1 MTEQFQFTDKLKR
14 NLFIM
19 MGIGLVGLVLAFLVY
34 GENNHSR
41 FWSNVLVNA
50 YYFTGIS
57 LFGMFFVC
65 ANQLGYSGWITLIKR
80 IMLSLS
86 GFLLIGGPLLLLICA
101 LTWVGGHNLYDHW
114 THMLHA
120 KHMPENFTTKAIF
133 LNLPFWSGRIVLYVV
148 LWILFSKLLT
158 KFFGREDLADPKVYK
173 KSKLLAAAY
182 IVVFA
187 VTESFVSWDMIMSI
201 DPHWYSTL
209 FGWYNF
215 ASYGCAGFA
224 FTILLIIY
232 LKSKGHLNQVNENH
246 IQDLGKFLFG
256 FSIFWTYL
264 WFSQFML
271 QWYANIPEDTIYW
284 TKRFGAGFKF
294 TIFLA
299 LAINFLLPLLVLMT
313 RGAKRNFKVLC
324 FAAVVI
330 IFGHYVDFYNMVM
343 LEPNTPVSAHHEAG
357 AEHHASNKSIEQI
370 LYAENKAVVA
380 EHKEEAVVADSK
392 ATEETAH
399 AEPATEAT
407 HAAAE
412 GHKTEGHEVAAAHG
426 EHAAGHGE
434 EHEAVKNYANLG
446 LVELMIF
453 TGFIGAFLFM
463 FFLELAKRPLV
474 PENDPYLQES
484 IKHQI

>member
-14 NLFIM
+14 NLGIM
-19 MGIGLVGLVLAFLVY
+19 MLVGAVGLVLAFLCY
-34 GENNHSR
+34 TDNNHSR

-86 GFLLIGGPLLLLICA
+86 GFLVIGGPLLLLICA

-224 FTILLIIY
+224 FTILLIIF

-246 IQDLGKFLFG
+246 IHDLGKFLFG
-256 FSIFWTYL
+256 FSVFWTYL

-313 RGAKRNFKVLC
+313 RGAKRNFKVLS

-343 LEPNTPVSAHHEAG
+343 LEPNTPVSAHHEG
-357 AEHHASNKSIEQI
+357 GEHHAANKSIEQI
-370 LYAENKAVVA
+370 LYAENHAA
-380 EHKEEAVVADSK
+380 ATEHKEEAVVADSK
-392 ATEETAH
+392 PTELES
-399 AEPATEAT
+399 
-407 HAAAE
+407 HAAATHSTEEASHTTSAE
-412 GHKTEGHEVAAAHG
+412 GHAVDAAHAAHPSG
-426 EHAAGHGE
+426 HAE
-434 EHEAVKNYANLG
+434 EEKVLSYASLG

-474 PENDPYLQES
+474 PANDPYLQES